1 MIWRLLA
8 VSLALWACGLSVI
21 ADACPFCGAVGQP
34 LTLRRDAAAA
44 VAVGEAD
51 GPATLQPDG
60 LMTQPFRL
68 RQRLAG
74 RAPLPDAITAMVTA
88 PVQGT
93 AAVFLSR
100 ASPDGDQE
108 ATAIAAD
115 ETRLGYVAAAPA
127 MDQSAA
133 ERLRWFARRLEH
145 PDPVIAEDAFAE
157 FGQAAFEAVREASDA
172 LPAAKLRA
180 WVADPGI
187 SQQRQGFYGLALG
200 LVANADPRER
210 EACRQVLL
218 RLVDLPADDFRAG
231 FDGILAGVL
240 VADGEAGLDALSER
254 GLLEPSA
261 RPVEKR
267 QMLAVLRFAW
277 ESLAEEIPQDRIARA
292 TARLLQSPVTAAE
305 AAIDLAR
312 YRWWDAAS
320 EVAALWEKLGDDDP
334 LVRRAVAGYLTA
346 CPEPAARRHEAAIR
360 DLDPVRYEQAVQAAS
375 LPLGR

>member
-8 VSLALWACGLSVI
+8 VSLTLWACGGSVI

-34 LTLRRDAAAA
+34 LASRRDAAAA
-44 VAVGEAD
+44 VAVGEAA
-51 GPATLQPDG
+51 GPTSLQPEG
-60 LMTQPFRL
+60 ALMQPFRL

-74 RAPLPDAITAMVTA
+74 RGLLPEEITATVTA

-93 AAVFLSR
+93 AAVFLSHTG
-100 ASPDGDQE
+100 PDGNRE
-108 ATAIAAD
+108 ATAIEAD
-115 ETRLGYVAAAPA
+115 ETRLGYVATAPA
-127 MDQSAA
+127 VDQAAA

-145 PDPVIAEDAFAE
+145 PDSVIAEDAFAE
-157 FGQAAFEAVREASDA
+157 FGQAAFEAVREAADA
-172 LPAAKLRA
+172 LPAARLRA
-180 WVADPGI
+180 WVSDPGI
-187 SQQRQGFYGLALG
+187 SQQRRGFYGLALG
-200 LVANADPRER
+200 LVANADPGER

-240 VADGEAGLDALSER
+240 VADGEAGLDAMSDR

-277 ESLAEEIPQDRIARA
+277 ESLADEIPRDRIARA
-292 TARLLQSPVTAAE
+292 TARLLESPVTAAE

-312 YRWWDAAS
+312 YRWWDATS
-320 EVAALWEKLGDDDP
+320 EVAELWGRLGDDDP

-360 DLDPVRYEQAVQAAS
+360 DLDRVRYEQAVQAAS